1 MSLEGRFA
9 MPPIWLTLTP
19 LSLLFW
25 IAYAVMVVPEL
36 LGALVQRE
44 YAAAQKRDRGSER
57 ILIAGIVGSQILAL
71 NLTFAKVTAPI
82 GADQPAFLAAG
93 AVIML
98 LGVALRWYAIRVLG
112 RFFTRNVA
120 IRQDHEIIRAGP
132 YRYIRHPSYSG
143 YLLAALGLG
152 IAMDNWLALGIL
164 LVMNAA
170 AFGYRI
176 HVEESALVAAFG
188 QDYVAYQQTTRRI
201 LPLIY

>member
-9 MPPIWLTLTP
+9 MPPIWLTLNP

-71 NLTFAKVTAPI
+71 NLRFAKVTAPI

-93 AVIML
+93 AIIML
-98 LGVALRWYAIRVLG
+98 LGVALRWYIGHYGSRPV
-112 RFFTRNVA
+112 
-120 IRQDHEIIRAGP
+120 
-132 YRYIRHPSYSG
+132 
-143 YLLAALGLG
+143 
-152 IAMDNWLALGIL
+152 
-164 LVMNAA
+164 
-170 AFGYRI
+170 
-176 HVEESALVAAFG
+176 
-188 QDYVAYQQTTRRI
+188 
-201 LPLIY
+201 